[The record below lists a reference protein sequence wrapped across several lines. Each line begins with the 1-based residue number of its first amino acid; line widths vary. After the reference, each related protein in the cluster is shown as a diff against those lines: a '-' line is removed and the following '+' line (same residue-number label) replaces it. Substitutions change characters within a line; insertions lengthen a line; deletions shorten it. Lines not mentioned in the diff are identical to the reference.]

1 MMNEWLKKLL
11 TQVKDLWAKGSLVQ
25 KVIFIGIILL
35 VIGAIILILTLSST
49 PTSVALYNIAITDE
63 AARDKILYRLSEENI
78 PVSVNAAGILTVPD
92 EATARKART
101 ILVREDLTPSN
112 VSPWNLFDTER
123 WTTTDFERNV
133 NLLRSITS
141 QVTQHIESLE
151 EVDRANVVI
160 TMPERTLFASDQN
173 PTTASVIIYQR
184 PGSDILTNKKKI
196 QGIQK
201 LLMFA
206 VEGLKEENI
215 SIADSTGA
223 ILNDFAG
230 MEDIERVDVVAKEQK
245 LIATLE
251 TQYRAKVL
259 TALQQIFG
267 ADRVRDL
274 NIKIDMDMS
283 KRLVSATEYSPI
295 TIKSDNP
302 DTPYDDSQLVE
313 SITLSSETVTKRW
326 TGTGYNPEGPAGA
339 EGQTPPVYSDMSNL
353 YGLSEES
360 GVKKNEVINTKQI
373 QEEKSPTIDR
383 VTVSVNIDGTWRKKY
398 DEKGQIIFLPN
409 GAIDREYIPIDPA
422 ILTNAQSLV
431 QDAIGYNRTRGD
443 SVSVQNI
450 QFDRTAQFEAEDAA
464 FLRAQQT
471 RRTVFYVLTGIVAV
485 LLAFMIFRV
494 ISREIE
500 KRRRL
505 REEELLRKHRMER
518 EKILWES
525 EQAGMEVTMSVEE
538 RKRAELQENAIAMAK
553 DHPED
558 VAMLIRTWLMEE

>member
-1 MMNEWLKKLL
+1 MNEWLKKLL

-49 PTSVALYNIAITDE
+49 PTSVALYNVAITDE

-78 PVSVNAAGILTVPD
+78 PVSVNAAGMLTVPD

-133 NLLRSITS
+133 NLLRSITA

-160 TMPERTLFASDQN
+160 RMPERTLFAADQN
-173 PTTASVIIYQR
+173 PATASVIIYQR

-215 SIADSTGA
+215 SIADSTGT
-223 ILNDFAG
+223 ILNDFDG
-230 MEDIERVDVVAKEQK
+230 MADIERVDVVAKEQK

-313 SITLSSETVTKRW
+313 SITLSSETVTKKW

>member
-1 MMNEWLKKLL
+1 MNEWLKKLMS
-11 TQVKDLWAKGSLVQ
+11 QVKDLWVKTSRIQ

-35 VIGAIILILTLSST
+35 VIGAIILILTLSSS
-49 PTSVALYNIAITDE
+49 PTVVPIYNVAIIDE

-78 PVSVNAAGILTVPD
+78 PVSVSAAGMLTVPD
-92 EATARKART
+92 ESTARKART

-133 NLLRSITS
+133 NLLRSITA

-160 TMPERTLFASDQN
+160 RMPERTLFAADQN
-173 PTTASVIIYQR
+173 PATASVIIYQS

-196 QGIQK
+196 QGVQK
-201 LLMFA
+201 LLLFA

-215 SIADSTGA
+215 TIADSQGN

-230 MEDIERVDVVAKEQK
+230 MAEIERVDVIAKEQK

-267 ADRVRDL
+267 EDRVRDL

-373 QEEKSPTIDR
+373 QEEKSPSIDR

-398 DEKGQIIFLPN
+398 DEKGQIVFQQN
-409 GAIDREYIPIDPA
+409 GSIDREYVSIDPA
-422 ILTNAQSLV
+422 VLANAESLV

-443 SVSVQNI
+443 SVSVRNI

-538 RKRAELQENAIAMAK
+538 RRRAELQENAIAMAK

>member
-215 SIADSTGA
+215 SIADSTGT

-295 TIKSDNP
+295 TIKEDNP

-339 EGQTPPVYSDMSNL
+339 DGNTPPVYSDMSNL